1 MFLILGMSATANAA
15 DIEVTTPPAGNFV
28 IRNSANTTTLLR
40 VDGTGPV
47 TMPNLV
53 LAPTYPTGVCFDANG
68 ALGRCA
74 SIAGPTGPTGA
85 AGSTGPTGAAGPAG
99 ATGAAGNVG
108 PTGATGSAGANGT
121 TGATGANGVAGVTG
135 ANGAT
140 GSSGVTGAT
149 GLSGATGATG
159 LGGATGATGLVG
171 ATGATGLGG
180 ATGATGL
187 GGATGATGATGLS
200 GATGANGA
208 TGLAGATGATGP
220 TGAAGSIGASGATGA
235 TGLSGATG
243 ATGLSGATGA
253 TGLSGATGA
262 TGSAGM
268 AGASAFADFFALM
281 PGDNAAT
288 VAPGADVDF
297 PQDGPNSGVAISRI
311 SVDGF
316 NLTTIG
322 TYLVMF
328 QVSVSEAGQLMVTLN
343 GTELPFTVVGRATGT
358 SLIVGTALVQT
369 TTSNSVLSIRNPAG
383 NPTALTIT
391 PLAGGTRPSSAHL
404 VIMRLTP

>member
-1 MFLILGMSATANAA
+1 MTRSSSGSTQASPLANSRSALFSAMFLILGMSATANAA

-47 TMPNLV
+47 TVPNLV

-74 SIAGPTGPTGA
+74 SIAGP
-85 AGSTGPTGAAGPAG
+85 TGPTGAAGPAG

-140 GSSGVTGAT
+140 G
-149 GLSGATGATG
+149 LSGATGATG
-159 LGGATGATGLVG
+159 LS
-171 ATGATGLGG
+171 
-180 ATGATGL
+180 
-187 GGATGATGATGLS
+187 GATGATGLS

-208 TGLAGATGATGP
+208 TGLTGATGATGP
-220 TGAAGSIGASGATGA
+220 TGAAGSIGA
-235 TGLSGATG
+235 
-243 ATGLSGATGA
+243 SGATGA

-288 VAPGADVDF
+288 VAPGAAVDF

-369 TTSNSVLSIRNPAG
+369 TTSNSILSIRNPAG

-391 PLAGGTRPSSAHL
+391 PLAGGIRPSSAHL

>member
-1 MFLILGMSATANAA
+1 MTRSSSGSTQASPLANSRSALFSAMFLILGMSATANAA

-159 LGGATGATGLVG
+159 LGGATGATGL
-171 ATGATGLGG
+171 GG
-180 ATGATGL
+180 AT
-187 GGATGATGATGLS
+187 

-208 TGLAGATGATGP
+208 TGLTGATGATGP

>member
-1 MFLILGMSATANAA
+1 MTRSSSGSTQASPLANSRSALFSAMFLILGMSATANAA

-47 TMPNLV
+47 TVPNLV

-74 SIAGPTGPTGA
+74 SIAGP
-85 AGSTGPTGAAGPAG
+85 TGPTGAAGPAG

-159 LGGATGATGLVG
+159 LS
-171 ATGATGLGG
+171 
-180 ATGATGL
+180 
-187 GGATGATGATGLS
+187 GATGATGLS

-208 TGLAGATGATGP
+208 TGLTGATGATGP
-220 TGAAGSIGASGATGA
+220 TGAAGSIGA
-235 TGLSGATG
+235 
-243 ATGLSGATGA
+243 SGATGA

-288 VAPGADVDF
+288 VAPGAAVDF

-311 SVDGF
+311 SVGGF

-369 TTSNSVLSIRNPAG
+369 TTSNSILSIRNPAG

>member
-1 MFLILGMSATANAA
+1 MTRSSSGSTQASPLANSRSALFSAMFLILGMSATANAA

-47 TMPNLV
+47 TVPNLV

-74 SIAGPTGPTGA
+74 SIAGP
-85 AGSTGPTGAAGPAG
+85 TGPTGAAGPAG

-159 LGGATGATGLVG
+159 LSGATGATGLSG
-171 ATGATGLGG
+171 ATGATGLS
-180 ATGATGL
+180 
-187 GGATGATGATGLS
+187 GATGATGLS

-208 TGLAGATGATGP
+208 TGLTGATGATGP
-220 TGAAGSIGASGATGA
+220 TGAAGSIGA
-235 TGLSGATG
+235 
-243 ATGLSGATGA
+243 SGATGA

-288 VAPGADVDF
+288 VAPGAAVDF

>member
-1 MFLILGMSATANAA
+1 MTRSSSGSTQASPLANSRSALFSAMFLILGMSATANAA

-47 TMPNLV
+47 TVPNLV

-74 SIAGPTGPTGA
+74 SIAGP
-85 AGSTGPTGAAGPAG
+85 TGPTGAAGPAG

-159 LGGATGATGLVG
+159 LSGATGATGLS
-171 ATGATGLGG
+171 
-180 ATGATGL
+180 
-187 GGATGATGATGLS
+187 GATGATGLS

-208 TGLAGATGATGP
+208 TGLTGATGATGP
-220 TGAAGSIGASGATGA
+220 TGAAGSIGA
-235 TGLSGATG
+235 
-243 ATGLSGATGA
+243 SGATGA

-288 VAPGADVDF
+288 VAPGAAVDF

-391 PLAGGTRPSSAHL
+391 PLAGGIRPSSAHL